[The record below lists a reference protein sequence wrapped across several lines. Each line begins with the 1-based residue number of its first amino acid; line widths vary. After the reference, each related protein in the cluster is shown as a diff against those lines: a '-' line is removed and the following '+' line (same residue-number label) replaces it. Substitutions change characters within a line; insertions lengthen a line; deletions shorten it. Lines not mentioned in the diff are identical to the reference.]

1 MAINIRSL
9 KEGNISLLYTGTVR
23 YGTRKWF
30 FYMLLSFLKKKFFS
44 AVFTSAVSFYFI
56 LFLFLYFSLSL
67 YTCICLYICPHS
79 RLLSPTIYLFHIIFL
94 SLTLIASLCF
104 FSALPSLSFY
114 LFLLSVPTVF
124 PISFLPLILLTC
136 PRPPTRTY
144 SNILNSIKLLVD
156 QAIRMEVENLIECRA
171 EFEMVRGDFLGT
183 CSTLSYL
190 LCYSYSL
197 CCTCLLCYTVLNR
210 NGLCCTVLFWIVM
223 YCAVLYCVVS
233 LSNVLYT
240 ELYCIALYCIVLNC
254 FIFTFFYP

>member
-1 MAINIRSL
+1 MSPLSPPLSN
-9 KEGNISLLYTGTVR
+9 Y
-23 YGTRKWF
+23 
-30 FYMLLSFLKKKFFS
+30 LSFPHYLS
-44 AVFTSAVSFYFI
+44 VSHSNCLS
-56 LFLFLYFSLSL
+56 LFLLCSSLS
-67 YTCICLYICPHS
+67 
-79 RLLSPTIYLFHIIFL
+79 IFL
-94 SLTLIASLCF
+94 SISPLCPHRLSRLIPSLNP
-104 FSALPSLSFY
+104 SYLPS
-114 LFLLSVPTVF
+114 T
-124 PISFLPLILLTC
+124 
-136 PRPPTRTY
+136 PTRTY

-190 LCYSYSL
+190 LCYSYLL
-197 CCTCLLCYTVLNR
+197 CCTYLLFCTCLQCYTVLNR

>member
-1 MAINIRSL
+1 MSPLSPPLSN
-9 KEGNISLLYTGTVR
+9 Y
-23 YGTRKWF
+23 
-30 FYMLLSFLKKKFFS
+30 LSFPHYLS
-44 AVFTSAVSFYFI
+44 IYHSNCLS
-56 LFLFLYFSLSL
+56 LFLPCSSLS
-67 YTCICLYICPHS
+67 
-79 RLLSPTIYLFHIIFL
+79 IFL
-94 SLTLIASLCF
+94 SISPLCPHR
-104 FSALPSLSFY
+104 S
-114 LFLLSVPTVF
+114 

-136 PRPPTRTY
+136 PRPPTRPY

-190 LCYSYSL
+190 LCYSYLL
-197 CCTCLLCYTVLNR
+197 CCTYLLFCTCLQCYTVLNR